1 MEKYGDFARLLAS
14 KDFLFPNQTYL
25 HKKQKKTALFT
36 LPLSHQAVSPKPFQD
51 AKKKKL
57 DPVLV
62 EALKFLNR
70 DPAAHKFLN
79 RALNCPNSTF
89 FFVFAA

>member
-1 MEKYGDFARLLAS
+1 MEKYCDFARLPAS

-25 HKKQKKTALFT
+25 HKKQKKPALFT

-51 AKKKKL
+51 AQKKKRL

-62 EALKFLNR
+62 EAIEFLNR
-70 DPAAHKFLN
+70 DPAARKFLN
-79 RALNCPNSTF
+79 KP
-89 FFVFAA
+89 